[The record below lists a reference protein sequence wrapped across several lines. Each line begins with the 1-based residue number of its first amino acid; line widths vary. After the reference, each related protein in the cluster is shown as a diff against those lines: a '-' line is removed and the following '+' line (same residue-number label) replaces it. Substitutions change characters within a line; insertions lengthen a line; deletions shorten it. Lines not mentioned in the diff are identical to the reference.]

1 MHQVFDMWILTC
13 SQWNEYK
20 LFPLSFPGQQTLEHT
35 PHTVSNYTWT
45 LWNTQIKHIFVL
57 NKL

>member
-35 PHTVSNYTWT
+35 PHAVSNYT
-45 LWNTQIKHIFVL
+45 
-57 NKL
+57 